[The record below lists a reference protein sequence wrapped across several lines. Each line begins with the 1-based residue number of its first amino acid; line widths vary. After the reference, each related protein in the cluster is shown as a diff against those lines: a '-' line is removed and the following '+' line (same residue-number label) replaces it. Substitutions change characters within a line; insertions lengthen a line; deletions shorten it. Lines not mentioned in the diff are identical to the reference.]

1 MAANAR
7 EQSLVQNKLYLRTDL
22 KLNNDI
28 SSRSYSIVERFQS
41 GLKSN
46 IGMISFCCHIFNL
59 NFD

>member
-28 SSRSYSIVERFQS
+28 SSRSYSIV
-41 GLKSN
+41 
-46 IGMISFCCHIFNL
+46 
-59 NFD
+59 